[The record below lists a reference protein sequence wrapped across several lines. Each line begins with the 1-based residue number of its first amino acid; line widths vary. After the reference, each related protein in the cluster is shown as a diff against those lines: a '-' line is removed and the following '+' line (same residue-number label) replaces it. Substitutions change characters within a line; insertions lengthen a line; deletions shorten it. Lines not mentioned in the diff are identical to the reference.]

1 MFKNYLKVAIR
12 NILKYKM
19 FSFINI
25 FGLAVAMTVCMLI
38 ILMLADQKSYDLFHE
53 KKDKIYRILSLKDD
67 VPIPIATTP
76 FPLASTLK
84 TDYPIIEEVT
94 QLVFGIGG
102 DGSYNEK
109 TLEMRGFFAEP
120 SFFKMFSYE
129 LEKRRPEYRV
139 NKSQFHG
146 HNE

>member
-1 MFKNYLKVAIR
+1 MFKNYFKVAIR

-19 FSFINI
+19 FSCINI

-38 ILMLADQKSYDLFHE
+38 ILMLVDQKSYDQFHE
-53 KKDKIYRILSLKDD
+53 KKDKIYRILSQKED

-94 QLVFGIGG
+94 QLVLGIGG

-120 SFFKMFSYE
+120 SFFKLFSYE
-129 LEKRRPEYRV
+129 LEKGDRNTALINPNSMV
-139 NKSQFHG
+139 ITS
-146 HNE
+146 